1 MLPERLEPGFVRE
14 GRFFALPLAVP
25 GECDPIDPDASHL
38 TTLSL
43 AGNGTSV
50 YAASSGGRAC
60 HVVQAAVLG
69 PVGVVLDL
77 GVIPGA
83 LEIHFLVAPADD
95 ETGDSIYVG
104 ASRAGGA
111 QLWHGHTQHPHDTIQ
126 EPHFLYP
133 DFTLIADL
141 PGISLCDGLHEPDGS
156 IIMLCDHGLAR
167 WSQPDGVTW
176 ITKNPDLFSG
186 AVPHL
191 LRLSP
196 DTVVWIAAN
205 GAITTVTGE
214 PFAQL
219 PQALDAGAT
228 ACVDRS
234 STAEHL
240 IVFNA
245 DGMAWRV
252 GRNEIEQLGK
262 TVLAPVRAAAVL
274 ADGRIFACCGDGIV
288 HWDCFEPTNHRW
300 RDLGA
305 VVATLPQPRY
315 GLSFAA
321 IMPGPHGDIWL
332 AENDRGGCLWLYHP
346 AYPTPQRI
354 S

>member
-25 GECDPIDPDASHL
+25 GECDPIDPDESYL
-38 TTLSL
+38 TTLTL
-43 AGNGTSV
+43 AGDGTSV

-60 HVVQAAVLG
+60 HVVQAALLG
-69 PVGVVLDL
+69 PVGMVLDL
-77 GVIPGA
+77 GVIPEA
-83 LEIHFLVAPADD
+83 LEVRFLVAQADS
-95 ETGDSIYVG
+95 EWGDSIYVG
-104 ASRAGGA
+104 VRHAGGS
-111 QLWHGHTQHPHDTIQ
+111 QMWHGHTRHLHDTVQ

-133 DFTLIADL
+133 EFTLVSDFTDIIMFD
-141 PGISLCDGLHEPDGS
+141 GIQEPDGS
-156 IIMLCDHGLAR
+156 ILMLCDAGLAR
-167 WSQPDGVTW
+167 WNQTDGVAW
-176 ITKNPDLFSG
+176 ITKDPELFSG
-186 AVPHL
+186 AVPRL
-191 LRLSP
+191 LRLNP

-205 GAITTVTGE
+205 GAISTVTGE

-219 PQALDAGAT
+219 PQTLDAGAT

-234 STAEHL
+234 SSAEHL

-252 GRNEIEQLGK
+252 GRNAINPLGK
-262 TVLAPVRAAAVL
+262 TVLAPVRAAAVI
-274 ADGRIFACCGDGIV
+274 ADGRIFVCCGDGIA

-321 IMPGPHGDIWL
+321 IMPGPHGEVWL
-332 AENDRGGCLWLYHP
+332 AENDRGGSLWLYHP
-346 AYPTPQRI
+346 AYPTPVRI